1 MIHIDV
7 PTILRAMA
15 AHATTVPGIKRGVYP
30 PENIINARECPAL
43 VFYWAGDEDTVLM
56 PSSASGG
63 VMWLPQ
69 VKAQLLAAPRRG
81 DTVPEFALS
90 DSLLTPIVD
99 AYTRPSREWPRG
111 TDAVTVTR
119 LRPSL
124 LIDYAGSTYA
134 GAEIF
139 FSLKFHRS
147 RRVQ

>member
-1 MIHIDV
+1 MSIDV
-7 PTILRAMA
+7 PTILTAMA
-15 AHATTVPGIKRGVYP
+15 EHAVTVPGINRGIYP
-30 PENIINARECPAL
+30 AQNTVDASECPAL
-43 VFYWAGDEDTVLM
+43 VFFWGGDEDTVLR
-56 PSSASGG
+56 PSSGSGG

-69 VKAQLLAAPRRG
+69 VKAQLLAAPREG
-81 DTVPEFALS
+81 ETVPEFALS

-99 AYTRPSREWPRG
+99 AYSRPARDWPRG

-124 LIDYAGSTYA
+124 LITYAGSEYA

-147 RRVQ
+147 RRV